1 MKITRMKV
9 KTQVLLLVL
18 IVSIVAYIFLIQR
31 GRSWSNSYYNSITDS
46 KLSTAI
52 TVSREFIGTDFH
64 DKITDKNSVT
74 PEEYNRIATTFQHIC
89 HDLGLKYIW
98 SALKINDT
106 IVFTTATPN
115 ITKNKQRLIPYFFEA
130 VPQQKLYNEV
140 ISSGHKSQKRF
151 DSRWGEI
158 EATMIPYT
166 DSRGY
171 SYVFCAALDDMKYR
185 HEIASLFR
193 QHLIYGSILIL
204 SLMILA
210 YLFISFLVRPLTLI
224 TSNIQKVATGE
235 FNYKKSNWASE
246 YLALANSISIMYS
259 EIKDNYSTIQ
269 MQEKDLKTTLMCI
282 GDGVIVTDKEGK
294 ITRINKEAI
303 KLTGWNKTESKGI
316 KVETIFRIYDSQNSN
331 YDATPLQTVLSTGKT
346 KVLERNIMLISKTGS
361 ECHISG
367 IIAPIITDER
377 VTGAVISFKNLTP
390 EDQQAEKIRQNHEIM
405 LDILRLSK
413 IAYWEYNVKAD
424 NFWVSREFVNIF
436 GIDEIEEGIID
447 SDTLLKKYFDNNTNC
462 NTLNE
467 INEAVTQK
475 QSFRSAHEVL
485 NINTGQ
491 PLFFDAAAI
500 PILDPEGNIEKLIG
514 LTKDITEYKTLT
526 HQLYHS
532 QKLDAVGQLA
542 GGVAH
547 DFNNMLGGIIGF
559 AELLMNNIKGDDK
572 LLSYCNS
579 IINTGE
585 NAAKLTSQLLSF
597 ARKGQNIST
606 PMSVHKTI
614 DSAIALLNRSFDKKI
629 NISKQLGATVDT
641 IIGDPS
647 QIESVIINMGIN
659 SRDALGINGTI
670 LITTELTELSPSFCK
685 ISTFKID
692 PGSYIIIKIIDNGS
706 GMDGETMNHIFEP
719 FFTTKDEGKGTG
731 LGLSVIHSIITAH
744 KGMINAYSELGKGT
758 EFKIY
763 LPLCEKVHINDISN
777 SKTSEN
783 YFGNEGILLVDDEE
797 IIRNMGTALLEDL
810 GYTVYTAENGARALE
825 IYKENR
831 KKIALVVL
839 DVVMPIMGGMEC
851 LKKLKTLNPDIKVII
866 ASGFSRSD
874 TSSDFKKN
882 GAADFIDKP
891 YRQIT
896 LAEAIKKALQSHS

>member
-1 MKITRMKV
+1 MKLTRIKV
-9 KTQVLLLVL
+9 RTQVLLLVL
-18 IVSIVAYIFLIQR
+18 IVSIAAFLFLIQR
-31 GRSWSNSYYNSITDS
+31 GRSWSNMYYNSITDT
-46 KLSTAI
+46 KLSAAI
-52 TVSREFIGTDFH
+52 KITREFIGADFH
-64 DKITDKNSVT
+64 TKITDKNSIS
-74 PEEYNRIATTFQHIC
+74 PAEYNRIATILQHIC
-89 HDLGLKYIW
+89 QDLDLKYLW
-98 SALKINDT
+98 SVLKINDT
-106 IVFTTATPN
+106 VVFTTATPH
-115 ITKNKQRLIPYFFEA
+115 ITSSKQQLLPYFFEA
-130 VPQQKLYNEV
+130 VPQQDLYKAV
-140 ISSGHKSQKRF
+140 IASGHKTQKKI
-151 DSRWGEI
+151 DTRWGEV

-171 SYVFCAALDDMKYR
+171 SYIFCAALDNAKYQ
-185 HEIASLFR
+185 HEISTIFHK
-193 QHLIYGSILIL
+193 HLIYGSILIIA
-204 SLMILA
+204 LMIMA
-210 YLFISFLVRPLTLI
+210 YIFISFLVRPLTLI

-235 FNYKKSNWASE
+235 FDYKKSNWARE
-246 YLALANSISIMYS
+246 YLALANSISIMYA

-294 ITRINKEAI
+294 ITRINNEAI
-303 KLTGWNKTESKGI
+303 KLTGWSKAESKGI
-316 KVETIFRIYDSQNSN
+316 KVENIFKIYDSQNSD
-331 YDATPLQTVLSTGKT
+331 YDAVPLRTVLSTGNT

-367 IIAPIITDER
+367 IIAPIITDEK

-390 EDQQAEKIRQNHEIM
+390 EDQQADKIRQNHEIM

-413 IAYWEYNVKAD
+413 IAYWEYSVKAET
-424 NFWVSREFVNIF
+424 FWVSREFVHIF
-436 GIDEIEEGIID
+436 GITEIEEGIID
-447 SDTLLKKYFDNNTNC
+447 SDTLLNKYFDNNTNC
-462 NTLNE
+462 NTNRE
-467 INEAVTQK
+467 IKEAVARK

-500 PILDPEGNIEKLIG
+500 PILDAEGNVEKLIG

-559 AELLMNNIKGDDK
+559 AELLMNNIKDDEK

-606 PMSVHKTI
+606 PMSIHKTI
-614 DSAIALLNRSFDKKI
+614 DSAIALLDRSFDKKI
-629 NISKQLGATVDT
+629 NISRQFNATVDT

-659 SRDALGINGTI
+659 SRDAIDVDGNI
-670 LITTELTELSPSFCK
+670 LIITELTELSPSFCK
-685 ISTFKID
+685 ISNFEIT
-692 PGSYIIIKIIDNGS
+692 PGPYMVIKIIDNGS
-706 GMDGETMNHIFEP
+706 GMDGETLNHIFEP
-719 FFTTKDEGKGTG
+719 FYTTKDEGKGTG
-731 LGLSVIHSIITAH
+731 LGLSVIHGIITAH
-744 KGMINAYSELGKGT
+744 KGMINVYSELGKGT

-763 LPLCEKVHINDISN
+763 LPLSEKVHIKDITN

-797 IIRNMGTALLEDL
+797 IIRSMGTALLEDL
-810 GYTVYTAENGARALE
+810 GYTVYTADNGASALE
-825 IYKENR
+825 VYKENR
-831 KKIALVVL
+831 KKIAVVVL

-851 LKKLKTLNPDIKVII
+851 LKKLKILNPELKVII

-882 GAADFIDKP
+882 GAEDFIDKP

-896 LAEAIKKALQSHS
+896 LAEAIKKALQSRT